1 MNSNSEITPRFMTT
15 PGKKLVGIRLSM
27 SLAAN
32 RTGELWQ
39 NLMPRRKN
47 IANRVG
53 ADLISMSVY
62 PTDYFTRFKPDK
74 PFEKW
79 AAVEVN
85 EFKHV
90 PDGMETFELPG
101 GLYAVFH
108 YQGPGNDPSIFSHIF
123 GSWLPASGFIIDDRP
138 HFEILGENYKVMD
151 PNAEEEIWIPVK
163 PSMK

>member
-39 NLMPRRKN
+39 NLMPRRNN

-53 ADLISMSVY
+53 ADHISMSVY
-62 PTDYFTRFKPDK
+62 PTDYFTRLKPDK

-108 YQGPGNDPSIFSHIF
+108 YQGPGNDPSIFFHIF
-123 GSWLPASGFIIDDRP
+123 GSWLPTSGYIIDDRP

>member
-39 NLMPRRKN
+39 NLMPRRNN

-62 PTDYFTRFKPDK
+62 PTDYFNRFKPDK

-123 GSWLPASGFIIDDRP
+123 GSWLPASGCIIDDRP